1 MNDSEKLY
9 EESGVAK
16 HSTYKGI
23 KYFIIDGKICP
34 CAYIE
39 VPSDFQ
45 NLKNLDNIR
54 KMVSSTVNGGLTY
67 EDTKLC
73 CNRIPLLEDTVVWG
87 WDYGHYTDYC
97 KNLPGPGVTFM
108 GHKWTIDEILQECR
122 NAIDVLMT
130 RTYVNKNLQQFYE

>member
-9 EESGVAK
+9 DEIGVAK
-16 HSTYKGI
+16 HGTYKGI
-23 KYFIIDGKICP
+23 KYFIIDGIFCP

-39 VPSDFQ
+39 VPSDLQ

-73 CNRIPLLEDTVVWG
+73 CNNNHLLEDTVVWG

-97 KNLPGPGVTFM
+97 KNLPGPDVTFM
-108 GHKWTIDEILQECR
+108 GHKWTIDEIFQECR
-122 NAIDVLMT
+122 NAIDVLIT

>member
-1 MNDSEKLY
+1 MNDSGKLY
-9 EESGVAK
+9 EESGLAK
-16 HSTYKGI
+16 HGTYKGI
-23 KYFIIDGKICP
+23 KYFINDGKICP

-39 VPSDFQ
+39 VPSEFQ

-67 EDTKLC
+67 EDT
-73 CNRIPLLEDTVVWG
+73 LLRCGGDIVLDNTVVWG

-97 KNLPGPGVTFM
+97 KLIPGPDITFM
-108 GHKWTIDEILQECR
+108 GHKWTIDEILQECV
-122 NAIDVLMT
+122 NAIDILMT